1 MTVAILLGTLHGQ
14 HYLAEQLRSVSAQT
28 FTDWSVFASDD
39 GSEDET
45 HTPLLNQLARWPC
58 DKMTM
63 HSGPAEGFAA
73 NFLSLIC
80 NAGIKAN
87 Y

>member
-1 MTVAILLGTLHGQ
+1 MTVAILLCTFHGQ
-14 HYLAEQLRSVSAQT
+14 HYLEEQLQSVSGQT
-28 FTDWSVFASDD
+28 FSDWEVFASDD
-39 GSEDET
+39 GSEDKT
-45 HTPLLNQLARWPC
+45 HALLLNQLASWPPG
-58 DKMTM
+58 KLSI